1 MKSMKKAQL
10 VTLVITVV
18 ILAAAGSGIYFLC
31 GERSDRKSL
40 AGEETA
46 YVPGEDSAGEAVT
59 TPIEGKDEENKAEGS
74 SGGEGVEIMSVNDNF
89 VLLEGGS
96 FIMGSPDSERQRGAD
111 EVSHEVTV
119 SAFYADPFE
128 VTQKDY
134 EAVMGENPSFF
145 LGEELPVEN
154 VTWYDAVEYCNRLSE
169 LRGLTPAYTIDR
181 NTVSWNRAADG
192 YRLLTEAEW
201 EYAARG
207 GTETIYSFGNQVHSD
222 YANFEGSYPYLIEEN
237 YVSRRNSEVVTSE
250 NRGTTV
256 AVDELPP
263 NAFGLY
269 NMHGNVAEWC
279 FDYYGE
285 YDLNDSSDP
294 AGAVNGCLRV
304 NRGGSYNDFGKHLRS
319 AYRSATNPIDADQN
333 LGFRI
338 CRNAEEMDGTVTTAY
353 SLDITIPENPKIL
366 IAYFSYSG
374 NTENAAQII
383 REKTGADLFEITME
397 NPYDGNIYEVSQY
410 DLMNDIHPVLSAH
423 VDNMEQYDVILLG
436 YPTWWA
442 TMPMPVYSFL
452 EEYDFSGKTILSFS
466 SHGGTMFG
474 DSVSDLSKMVP
485 GAYVGI
491 GFEFNYSGG
500 SGLSDEISWWLA
512 ASGLRE
518 RQP

>member
-18 ILAAAGSGIYFLC
+18 ILAAAGSGIYFWL
-31 GERSDRKSL
+31 GERSDRKSP
-40 AGEETA
+40 AEEVTA
-46 YVPGEDSAGEAVT
+46 YVSGEDSAGEAVM
-59 TPIEGKDEENKAEGS
+59 TPAEDKAEENKTEGK
-74 SGGEGVEIMSVNDNF
+74 SGEESVETMFVNDNF

-96 FIMGSPDSERQRGAD
+96 FIMGSPDSERQRGED
-111 EVSHEVTV
+111 EIPHEVTV

-134 EAVMGENPSFF
+134 EAVMGENPGFF
-145 LGEELPVEN
+145 HGDNLPVEN

-169 LRGLTPAYTIDR
+169 LRGLTPAYTIGQD
-181 NTVSWNRAADG
+181 TVTWNRAANG

-237 YVSRRNSEVVTSE
+237 YVSRRNPEVVTSE
-250 NRGTTV
+250 NRGTTI

-285 YDLNDSSDP
+285 YNLNDDTDP
-294 AGAVNGCLRV
+294 AGAVKGCLRV

-338 CRNAEEMDGTVTTAY
+338 CRNAGKTEETVTTTC
-353 SLDITIPENPKIL
+353 SLDITIPEDPNIL

-374 NTENAAQII
+374 NTENAAEII

-397 NPYDGNIYEVSQY
+397 NPYNGNIYEVSQY
-410 DLMNDIHPVLSAH
+410 DLMNDIHPALSTH
-423 VDNMEQYDVILLG
+423 VANMEQYDVILLG

-452 EEYDFSGKTILSFS
+452 EEYDFSGKTIL
-466 SHGGTMFG
+466 H
-474 DSVSDLSKMVP
+474 SK
-485 GAYVGI
+485 
-491 GFEFNYSGG
+491 S
-500 SGLSDEISWWLA
+500 
-512 ASGLRE
+512 LR
-518 RQP
+518 